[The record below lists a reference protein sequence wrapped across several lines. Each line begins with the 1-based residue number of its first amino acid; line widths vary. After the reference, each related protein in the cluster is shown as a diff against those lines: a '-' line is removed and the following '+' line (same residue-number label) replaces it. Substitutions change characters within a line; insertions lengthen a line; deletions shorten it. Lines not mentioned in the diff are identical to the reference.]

1 MDSTVRQ
8 PCIKKYPK
16 LRMLIKVKFIN
27 QYLLNPAK
35 NMSFIFKILLFKPV

>member
-16 LRMLIKVKFIN
+16 LRMLIKVEFIN

-35 NMSFIFKILLFKPV
+35 KSFILTILLFKPA

>member
-1 MDSTVRQ
+1 MDLTVRQ

-35 NMSFIFKILLFKPV
+35 NEFYFKDLLFKPV